1 MMKRWKK
8 IVLLLLGLILASQL
22 PFIYRRYRLGQLNAA
37 IQVLNSE
44 RAASQSDQPFA
55 EYRGVIHVHSAL
67 GGHSTGSF
75 EEIIRA
81 AQSNGLNFVV
91 MTEHPAKEFNTAEM
105 T

>member
-1 MMKRWKK
+1 MKRWKK
-8 IVLLLLGLILASQL
+8 IVLLLLLLILLSQL
-22 PFIYRRYRLGQLNAA
+22 PFVYRRYRLGQLDAA
-37 IQVLNSE
+37 IQELNSQRSLPQGE
-44 RAASQSDQPFA
+44 NLYTD
-55 EYRGVIHVHSAL
+55 YRGCIHVHSAL

-75 EEIIRA
+75 EEIIGA